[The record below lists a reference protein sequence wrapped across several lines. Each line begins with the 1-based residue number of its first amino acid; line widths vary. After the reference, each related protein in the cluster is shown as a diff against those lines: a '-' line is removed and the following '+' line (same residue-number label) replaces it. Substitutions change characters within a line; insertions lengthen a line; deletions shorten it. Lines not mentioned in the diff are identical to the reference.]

1 MSLVFPSGGKESLLY
16 FGGWPLKEKGTHVQ
30 RPIVPLLIRGVKAFK
45 GEFQGCIGRGKR
57 LHADTVVSS
66 NSHLENNYTVV

>member
-45 GEFQGCIGRGKR
+45 GE
-57 LHADTVVSS
+57 VSG
-66 NSHLENNYTVV
+66 